1 MQCKS
6 CGSKW
11 ESKTQVASC
20 PFCGANLKIDKDPKD
35 TDISDVIENLVSTQ
49 GVEILKNA
57 KLVISY
63 VMDLVQGHDR
73 DKKLFRVLCNYDVL
87 NGAYKIAT
95 AKDDLQKDIIIKKLF
110 KVLIDEAFLSDEN
123 AADALN
129 IVLRGLGVQE
139 INAEK
144 SIDPIASKSTN
155 TVVVQQVPNSV
166 TVAPTKNNTNLSG
179 SDRQYDAACRLKI
192 EAKEKLSV
200 AKIDQA
206 IELFS
211 LLDGHKDSDQQIADC
226 EQLRLEIM
234 YEEALK
240 EKNSAASYRDAGFI
254 SQILD
259 RAATMFEKL
268 GDYKD
273 ASIQVSEC
281 KALKLKRI
289 YQLAEETKSS
299 ADKYRDE
306 TIYSKALML
315 YGLVKGYEDADDQAK
330 YCAEQLDITHKDA
343 VYRKAVALSQ
353 KDDKFSLDCA
363 IENFNKIIDWK
374 DSRELCVACYKKKQE
389 IAIRA
394 EQQKK
399 QKAEEERQKAA
410 ERAEMERKQILATR
424 MANGLC
430 AFCGGEFRKRLF
442 HEPVCKNCGREKSYK

>member
-11 ESKTQVASC
+11 ESKTQVANC

-57 KLVISY
+57 KLVISF
-63 VMDLVQGHDR
+63 VTDLVQGHER

-87 NGAYKIAT
+87 SGAYKIAT
-95 AKDDLQKDIIIKKLF
+95 ARDELQKDIIIKKQY

-139 INAEK
+139 INVEK
-144 SIDPIASKSTN
+144 SIDPIALKSTN
-155 TVVVQQVPNSV
+155 TVAVQHIQNSATVVP
-166 TVAPTKNNTNLSG
+166 ARNNTNLSG
-179 SDRQYDAACRLKI
+179 TERQYDAACRLKV
-192 EAKEKLSV
+192 EAKKKLSV
-200 AKIDQA
+200 AKINQA

-211 LLDGHKDSDQQIADC
+211 LLDGYKDSDQQIVDC

-234 YEEALK
+234 YEDALK

-273 ASIQVSEC
+273 ASSQVSEC

-289 YQLAEETKSS
+289 YQLAEETMGS

-306 TIYSKALML
+306 SIYSKALML

-353 KDDKFSLDCA
+353 KDDRFSIDCA
-363 IENFNKIIDWK
+363 IENFNKIINWK
-374 DSRELCVACYKKKQE
+374 DSREQCSACYKKKQE
-389 IAIRA
+389 ITIKE

-399 QKAEEERQKAA
+399 QKAEEERRMIA
-410 ERAEMERKQILATR
+410 ERAEAERKQVITSR

-430 AFCGGEFRKRLF
+430 AFCGGEFKKRLF
-442 HEPVCKNCGREKSYK
+442 HEPVCKNCGREKSY

>member
-87 NGAYKIAT
+87 SGAHKIAT

-139 INAEK
+139 VNAER
-144 SIDPIASKSTN
+144 SINPIASKSTN
-155 TVVVQQVPNSV
+155 TVAVQQVQNSA
-166 TVAPTKNNTNLSG
+166 TVSPTKNNTNISG

-206 IELFS
+206 VELFS

-273 ASIQVSEC
+273 ASNQVSEC

-363 IENFNKIIDWK
+363 IENFNKIID
-374 DSRELCVACYKKKQE
+374 
-389 IAIRA
+389 
-394 EQQKK
+394 
-399 QKAEEERQKAA
+399 
-410 ERAEMERKQILATR
+410 
-424 MANGLC
+424 
-430 AFCGGEFRKRLF
+430 
-442 HEPVCKNCGREKSYK
+442 